1 MKLLNTLFATIV
13 ALFIAST
20 SAFAVEVANTE
31 AYAHPTL
38 FGETLQTPYEGNYYL
53 GNKVVKA
60 DGAFTIQDK
69 ENVLIESQAQMLL
82 ADLKTI
88 LGESFKPNSPVLRG
102 EMAHALAAGLNMPTV
117 KTKYQYKDVAG
128 HKLQSYIYRAL
139 GSHVMIGYPDGNFRP
154 DQKITKAEVF
164 ATLAQLLNN
173 KMMDKSLV
181 MDKLAGKYEMQEI
194 PRWAIYP
201 TKKVMNSGIL
211 DNLPN
216 LDKVASEKYL
226 TTEQLYRLVCALSNS
241 KYYNA
246 ELINSKMNTSA
257 VRVKMTER
265 VDARHSNIGES
276 FYAKT
281 LEDAVVAGKTFVAGS
296 TVKGEIVEVVRP
308 GIKNP
313 GYVKVKF
320 NTIENKGV
328 KAEIPTNA
336 AGMDNAKTT
345 NFVARLVA
353 APFSVAGR
361 VGGVAARTIAAG
373 ATQTAN
379 DGERFMDNWS
389 NAAADT
395 FSLQPMAGLRNA
407 GKSALTTGYYVYD
420 SAKLIVSGT
429 FGVLYELGDEV
440 RYLILPSSV
449 NDSALNPGD
458 ELTVIYKK

>member
-1 MKLLNTLFATIV
+1 MKLFNTLFATIV
-13 ALFIAST
+13 ALFIAS
-20 SAFAVEVANTE
+20 SAFAANVANTE

-38 FGETLQTPYEGNYYL
+38 FGESLQTPYEGNYYL

-117 KTKYQYKDVAG
+117 ATKYQYKDVAN
-128 HKLQSYIYRAL
+128 HKLASYIYRAL
-139 GSHVMIGYPDGNFRP
+139 GSNVMIGYPDRNFRP
-154 DQKITKAEVF
+154 NQKITKAEVF

-173 KMMDKSLV
+173 QMMDKSLV
-181 MDKLAGKYEMQEI
+181 LDKLAGKYEMQEI
-194 PRWAIYP
+194 PRWAITP

-211 DNLPN
+211 DNLPE

-226 TTEQLYRLVCALSNS
+226 TTEQVYRLVCALSNS

-246 ELINSKMNTSA
+246 SFINSKLNTSA
-257 VRVKMTER
+257 VRVKIKER

-276 FYAKT
+276 FYAET
-281 LEDAVVAGKTFVAGS
+281 LEDAVVAGQKFTAGS

-336 AGMDNAKTT
+336 AGMDKAKTT

-353 APFSVAGR
+353 APFSAVGRISGVAGR
-361 VGGVAARTIAAG
+361 TVAAGT
-373 ATQTAN
+373 TQVAN
-379 DGERFMDNWS
+379 DSERFMDNWS

-407 GKSALTTGYYVYD
+407 GKSVLTTGYFVYD
-420 SAKLIVSGT
+420 AAKLVVSGT
-429 FGVLYELGDEV
+429 FGVLYELGDEI